1 MAVPPTEGVH
11 GAGEKDIPI
20 FYRRKLKAINPTAGL
35 IRQAFL
41 KGGEGVLFA
50 FNPWRTEKICLELL
64 DFFSAIRQQE
74 QILHGRLAKAGL
86 PIKELIIRIG

>member
-1 MAVPPTEGVH
+1 M
-11 GAGEKDIPI
+11 
-20 FYRRKLKAINPTAGL
+20 
-35 IRQAFL
+35 
-41 KGGEGVLFA
+41 FA

-74 QILHGRLAKAGL
+74 QILHGRPAKAGL